1 MIAAPTILKRLVK
14 SALNGL
20 GFDLVQL
27 SNSPSRTLLGLCNIQ
42 FDSIIDIGANTG
54 QFARTMRRFFPRA
67 TIYCFEPLP
76 QPYISLSK
84 WAATQDGRV
93 KPIQVALGDYESS
106 VEMNFHFHHSPSSSL
121 LPTTALAEKM
131 YPAIKEQKSVMVRQT
146 TLDHAIAEFNVVL
159 GGKSLVKLDVQG
171 FEDRVL
177 QGGHETFTRAS
188 ACILEVSID
197 QLYASQPQFK
207 DLLLRLDGF
216 QYRYVGNLDQTY
228 ANDGH
233 CVFFDAL
240 FIKEA

>member
-1 MIAAPTILKRLVK
+1 
-14 SALNGL
+14 
-20 GFDLVQL
+20 
-27 SNSPSRTLLGLCNIQ
+27 
-42 FDSIIDIGANTG
+42 
-54 QFARTMRRFFPRA
+54 
-67 TIYCFEPLP
+67 
-76 QPYISLSK
+76 
-84 WAATQDGRV
+84 
-93 KPIQVALGDYESS
+93 
-106 VEMNFHFHHSPSSSL
+106 
-121 LPTTALAEKM
+121 M